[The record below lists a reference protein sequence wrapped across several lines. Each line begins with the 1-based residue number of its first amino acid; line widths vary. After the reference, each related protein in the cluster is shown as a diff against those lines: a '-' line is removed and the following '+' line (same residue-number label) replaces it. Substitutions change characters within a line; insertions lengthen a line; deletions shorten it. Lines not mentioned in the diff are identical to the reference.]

1 MRIRLFIIRLL
12 SGIKHSLGV
21 LSFFFLA
28 PTTDLTEEGKQT
40 EAVGGCQKSIFII
53 FHPSVFFPSLKVV
66 QEIYPNKVEK
76 TCVNMM
82 THAHLC

>member
-40 EAVGGCQKSIFII
+40 EAASGWLSKINFYYISSKCLF
-53 FHPSVFFPSLKVV
+53 SLP
-66 QEIYPNKVEK
+66 ESRARDLSE
-76 TCVNMM
+76 
-82 THAHLC
+82 